1 MSLWQRLFTDHP
13 ATVNETYFQ
22 HFASSASFGL
32 RMIGGGLACFVH
44 AFLPGVFCSK
54 GSETICKLH
63 ERMVVNRRRVAAEPM
78 AAQEAHAA

>member
-1 MSLWQRLFTDHP
+1 MSFWRRLFTEHP

-22 HFASSASFGL
+22 HFANSASLGL

-54 GSETICKLH
+54 GSETICELH
-63 ERMVVNRRRVAAEPM
+63 DRMVVNRRRGTEESMPAREVRAA
-78 AAQEAHAA
+78 